1 MSLGTKSP
9 SLPPPPP
16 PIAVERQVDTDVQ
29 KNRQD
34 QRKRAIQAFGFPST
48 NRTGAGGL
56 GDDAPVRQKSLLG
69 S

>member
-1 MSLGTKSP
+1 MSLGSKPP

-16 PIAVERQVDTDVQ
+16 PVAIERQVDTDVQ

-48 NRTGAGGL
+48 NATGASGL
-56 GDDAPVRQKSLLG
+56 GSDAPVRQKSLLG